1 MNRLRK
7 LYLIGFLTVLLAVL
21 LPIPVLSQ
29 EIRTAHEESNFENY
43 TSFEEM
49 WDFLQKV
56 QASSTEM
63 LLSDFGSTIEGR
75 RQPYAVLSRPLI
87 TQPWEANASGKPI
100 VLLAA
105 NVHGGERT
113 VRESL
118 LMLTRDLA
126 AEGTDENYLL
136 DDVVVIIAPSINCD
150 GFVRATRG
158 NSRGIDMNRDY
169 IKLEQPALSNFVQ
182 NLWLKWQPHIELD
195 GHNGGSYPY
204 NICYQGPAHAASDQR
219 LTELCDQDIF
229 PFVDKQMERQGYK
242 SWYYSGGD
250 RQAWR
255 TGLTDAR
262 VNNVYGG
269 FINCI
274 SILYESPGG
283 QDRQIGA
290 KSGYVACRAL
300 LEYAAEN
307 KDKLMECI
315 DRARRETIELGQK
328 AAGDIA
334 IAVEKGPQDYKVS
347 YLIAEGRGEERKIIE
362 VTDALLMSMPI
373 VTKSRPRP
381 YAYILEPRAVKAIEL
396 LHKHD
401 ILIEVLQE
409 DTELDIEAYKVT
421 NIDYASQY
429 DHPASVAVTCE
440 DDTLKESRTF
450 PKGSFIVRTGQ
461 VQGRLVT
468 HMLEP
473 ETNDNVITWN
483 SMDALLPRVPGAGGG
498 RGMPDPTIMAGR
510 ARFADPNQIAAMFQR
525 AGGGRAGGRTD
536 PEMAQR
542 MRQFTQ
548 RQPREAIIP
557 IFKVMTPIPLPT
569 RILKD

>member
-283 QDRQIGA
+283 QDRQ
-290 KSGYVACRAL
+290 R
-300 LEYAAEN
+300 
-307 KDKLMECI
+307 
-315 DRARRETIELGQK
+315 
-328 AAGDIA
+328 
-334 IAVEKGPQDYKVS
+334 
-347 YLIAEGRGEERKIIE
+347 
-362 VTDALLMSMPI
+362 
-373 VTKSRPRP
+373 
-381 YAYILEPRAVKAIEL
+381 
-396 LHKHD
+396 
-401 ILIEVLQE
+401 
-409 DTELDIEAYKVT
+409 
-421 NIDYASQY
+421 
-429 DHPASVAVTCE
+429 
-440 DDTLKESRTF
+440 
-450 PKGSFIVRTGQ
+450 
-461 VQGRLVT
+461 GRL
-468 HMLEP
+468 
-473 ETNDNVITWN
+473 
-483 SMDALLPRVPGAGGG
+483 
-498 RGMPDPTIMAGR
+498 GR
-510 ARFADPNQIAAMFQR
+510 A
-525 AGGGRAGGRTD
+525 
-536 PEMAQR
+536 
-542 MRQFTQ
+542 
-548 RQPREAIIP
+548 
-557 IFKVMTPIPLPT
+557 
-569 RILKD
+569 